1 MIFRPGGGR
10 NGGRGG
16 FREYEASVMKRLV
29 RKCGVLLC
37 LSMVFQFFGCLGS
50 GVAREFLIDGV
61 KHAGFEFLL
70 DNDGIADL
78 FADS

>member
-1 MIFRPGGGR
+1 M
-10 NGGRGG
+10 N
-16 FREYEASVMKRLV
+16 RLA

-50 GVAREFLIDGV
+50 GVARDFLIDGV

-70 DNDGIADL
+70 DNDGIVDL